1 MPAILSRARPGFEL
15 GLDVCG
21 FLFLPV
27 LALASRG
34 TAALAVIA
42 GVCALGLAAPQGIAA
57 WRRVRGTALIFA
69 LLVGWGLV
77 SALWAVEPGRS
88 LLIAARLAGMFVA
101 GLALMAAAERI
112 AAPHRLLG
120 CLVAGLA
127 LALALTVAQF
137 ATGGELTGPFRIRPF
152 KDPLLN
158 QVENGFVLLLL
169 PLAATMVLR
178 RQFAIAVVVTVA
190 TAAVIYLLV
199 GTTAKVAFSIGIGA
213 AVLIYF
219 SRRRFARIAAVVSVL
234 AVLAAPLIFPPLIGV
249 PAVQRRAED
258 YKFSMQHRLEIWS
271 FAGARIGERPWFGWG
286 LDSSRSIPGGSGL
299 TPKGKLLLPLH
310 PHNVPLQLWLE
321 LGVPG
326 AALLALFVARLW
338 LTFAAAPWPRL
349 YAAAVGGSLVAAL
362 IVALGSYGA
371 WQEWWIGTEF
381 LALFLILV
389 MARLAVQPMP
399 ETRSGSIS

>member
-1 MPAILSRARPGFEL
+1 MPGILSRARPGFEL
-15 GLDVCG
+15 GLDACG

-42 GVCALGLAAPQGIAA
+42 GVCALGLVAPQGIAA

-69 LLVGWGLV
+69 LLVGWGLA

-88 LLIAARLAGMFVA
+88 LLLAARLAGMFAA

-112 AAPHRLLG
+112 AAPRRLLG

-169 PLAATMVLR
+169 PLASTMVLR
-178 RQFAIAVVVTVA
+178 RQFVIAALVVAA

-199 GTTAKVAFSIGIGA
+199 GTAAKVAFSLGVGA

-219 SRRRFARIAAVVSVL
+219 GRRRFARIAAVVSVL

-249 PAVQRRAED
+249 PAVQRRAEG

-286 LDSSRSIPGGSGL
+286 LDVVALDPRRQRTDPRG
-299 TPKGKLLLPLH
+299 
-310 PHNVPLQLWLE
+310 Q
-321 LGVPG
+321 
-326 AALLALFVARLW
+326 AAA
-338 LTFAAAPWPRL
+338 AAAPAQR
-349 YAAAVGGSLVAAL
+349 AAAALARARGAGGGAAGAVRRAAMADVRRRAVAAVICRQL
-362 IVALGSYGA
+362 WAAA
-371 WQEWWIGTEF
+371 WS
-381 LALFLILV
+381 
-389 MARLAVQPMP
+389 R
-399 ETRSGSIS
+399 R